1 MNAALKTELLFVIG
15 DRKPVFDQLNARTD
29 EHSLK
34 FGNGAEEFLV
44 FFVGAKPHDPLDTRP
59 IVPTAIKQHD
69 FAGRRKMRDIALEIP
84 LGPLTAVR
92 GG

>member
-1 MNAALKTELLFVIG
+1 MNAALKPELLFVIG
-15 DRKPVFDQLNARTD
+15 DRKPVFDQLNARTN
-29 EHSLK
+29 EHSLE

-44 FFVGAKPHDPLDTRP
+44 FFVGAKTHDSFDTSP
-59 IVPTAIKQHD
+59 VVPAAIKQHD
-69 FAGRRKMRDIALEIP
+69 FASRWKMRGITLKIP